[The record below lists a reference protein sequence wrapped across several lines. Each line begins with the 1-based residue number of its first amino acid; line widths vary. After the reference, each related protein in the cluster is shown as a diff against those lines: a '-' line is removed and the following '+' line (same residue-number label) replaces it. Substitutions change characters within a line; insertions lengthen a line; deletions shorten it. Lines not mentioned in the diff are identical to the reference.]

1 MGRPYGLLR
10 AGYPFLKTLGMR
22 RITNFP
28 IDIAIGGEGRMYI
41 LCRNDG
47 AAVIRAWHFDD
58 AEQLT
63 DDLIGIGGYGA
74 GEGQYTWPVNV
85 IVDGEENVY
94 VSDEALHRITSY
106 TKEGELIGSWGE
118 EGDAPGKLNGPAGIA
133 FDAEENMYVVDSL
146 NHRVQ
151 KFTAGG
157 EYICGWGSRGDA
169 PGEFDMPWGVT
180 VDELGDVYVADWRND
195 RVQKFTADG
204 DFVFEIGG
212 SGSGKGEFDRP
223 TGVAVDHFGEI
234 YVADT
239 GNDRVQLFSEK
250 GDYVQKFI
258 GDATLS
264 RVARNYML
272 TNAYPN
278 RLRDMADLE
287 KEKRLRAPKSVR
299 LDDEGRMY
307 IPDFR
312 SYRVQVYLNEAIPLD
327 ESQIVAPMRAPTLA
341 VV

>member
-28 IDIAIGGEGRMYI
+28 LDVAVGDEGRLYI

-47 AAVIRAWHFDD
+47 AAVIRAWHIDD
-58 AEQLT
+58 AERLT
-63 DDLIGIGGYGA
+63 DDLISIGGYGSD
-74 GEGQYTWPVNV
+74 EGQFIWPVN
-85 IVDGEENVY
+85 IIRDADENLY
-94 VSDEALHRITSY
+94 VSDEALHRISAFGPD
-106 TKEGELIGSWGE
+106 GEFIGSWGE
-118 EGDAPGKLNGPAGIA
+118 EGDGAGQIRGPAGMT
-133 FDAEENMYVVDSL
+133 FDADENIYIVDSL

-151 KFTAGG
+151 KFTQDG
-157 EYICGWGSRGDA
+157 EYICGWGSHGDG

-180 VDELGDVYVADWRND
+180 VDELGDVYVGDWRND

-204 DFVFEIGG
+204 EFVFALGA
-212 SGSGKGEFDRP
+212 SGTGAGEFCRP
-223 TGVAVDHFGEI
+223 TGVAVDEFGDI

-239 GNDRVQLFSEK
+239 GNDRIQLFNQD
-250 GDYVQKFI
+250 GRYVQQFI

-264 RVARNYML
+264 RVARDYML

-287 KEKRLRAPKSVR
+287 IQKRFRAPKSVR
-299 LDDEGRMY
+299 VSDGLMFVADY
-307 IPDFR
+307 R
-312 SYRVQVYLNEAIPLD
+312 SYRVQVYKNEAIPLT
-327 ESQIVAPMRAPTLA
+327 EQQMSAPMRAPTLA
-341 VV
+341 TV

>member
-28 IDIAIGGEGRMYI
+28 LDVAVGDEGRLYI

-47 AAVIRAWHFDD
+47 AAVIRVWHIDD
-58 AEQLT
+58 AERLT
-63 DDLIGIGGYGA
+63 DDLISIGGYGSDD
-74 GEGQYTWPVNV
+74 GQFIWPVN
-85 IVDGEENVY
+85 IIRDADENLY
-94 VSDEALHRITSY
+94 VSDEALHRISAFGPD
-106 TKEGELIGSWGE
+106 GEFIGSWGE
-118 EGDAPGKLNGPAGIA
+118 EGDGAGQIRGPAGMT
-133 FDAEENMYVVDSL
+133 FDADENIYIVDSL

-151 KFTAGG
+151 KFTQDG
-157 EYICGWGSRGDA
+157 EYICGWGSHGDG

-180 VDELGDVYVADWRND
+180 VDEMGDVYVGDWRND

-204 DFVFEIGG
+204 EFVFALGA
-212 SGSGKGEFDRP
+212 SGTGAGEFCRP
-223 TGVAVDHFGEI
+223 TGVAVDEFGDI

-239 GNDRVQLFSEK
+239 GNDRIQLFNQD
-250 GDYVQKFI
+250 GRYVQQFI

-264 RVARNYML
+264 RVARDYML

-287 KEKRLRAPKSVR
+287 IQKRFRAPKSVR
-299 LDDEGRMY
+299 VSDGLMFVADY
-307 IPDFR
+307 R
-312 SYRVQVYLNEAIPLD
+312 SYRVQVYKNEAIPLT
-327 ESQIVAPMRAPTLA
+327 EQQMSAPMRAPTLA
-341 VV
+341 TV